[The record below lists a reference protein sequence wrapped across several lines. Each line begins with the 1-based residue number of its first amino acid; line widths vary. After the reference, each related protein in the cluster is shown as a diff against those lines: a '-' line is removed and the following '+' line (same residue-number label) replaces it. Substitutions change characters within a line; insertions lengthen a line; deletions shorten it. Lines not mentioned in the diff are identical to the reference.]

1 MSRFVRRK
9 DKRMFKR
16 VKSNKVGRKA
26 QDSWPR
32 FTMGRAVCR
41 WTDPD
46 GKHRVYLIAR
56 EDGVF
61 CYVSMYF
68 SDAEF
73 ERAAEVLRVV
83 GYDAA

>member
-1 MSRFVRRK
+1 
-9 DKRMFKR
+9 
-16 VKSNKVGRKA
+16 
-26 QDSWPR
+26 
-32 FTMGRAVCR
+32 MGRAVCR

-73 ERAAEVLRVV
+73 EHCWLPEGTGGSFFDSRETAVREIESGWPWSRTVSPEERTSE
-83 GYDAA
+83 